1 MNKPK
6 AIHWFRQDLRL
17 SDNPAFNDAAKNSSI
32 LPIYILDNENSK
44 EFSMGAA
51 SRFWL
56 HHSLTSLDKSLD
68 ENLSIYHGNPLEIIL
83 DIVNRLNIE
92 EIYWN
97 RCYEPWRIKRD
108 THIKKELES
117 HGIKVTTLN
126 GSLLWE
132 PWTIKKADGTPY
144 KVFTPFFRK
153 GCLLSDE
160 PRKPLPAPNNLDFLN
175 DSKNSLEIND
185 LALLPLVRW
194 DIEMKPFWNIGE
206 DGAHKRL
213 TEFLDNGIAN
223 YKNGRNFPAK
233 PFVSKISPHIHFG
246 EISPNQAWYA
256 AKVKGTDASIDHFL
270 SELGWREFSYTQLYF
285 NPELPKKNLQS
296 KFDQFPW
303 DDNSNNL
310 SAWQQGQ
317 TGIPM
322 VDAGMRE
329 LWLTGAMHNRV
340 RMVVGSFL
348 VKNLLLHWHH
358 GERWFWDC
366 LVDADLASNSASW
379 QWIAGCGADAAPY
392 FRIFNPVTQ
401 GEKFDSDGEYIRK
414 YIPEIKALPNKY
426 LFNPWEAP
434 KEELDKAGITLGQD
448 YPNPVIDLKLSR
460 QNALE
465 AFKSLKKVDD

>member
-17 SDNPAFNDAAKNSSI
+17 SDNPAFNDAANSSSI

-175 DSKNSLEIND
+175 DSNKSLEIND
-185 LALLPLVRW
+185 LDLLPSVRW

-223 YKNGRNFPAK
+223 YKDGRNFPAK

-256 AKVKGTDASIDHFL
+256 AKIKGNDASIDHFL

-310 SAWQQGQ
+310 SAS
-317 TGIPM
+317 
-322 VDAGMRE
+322 
-329 LWLTGAMHNRV
+329 H
-340 RMVVGSFL
+340 FL
-348 VKNLLLHWHH
+348 
-358 GERWFWDC
+358 
-366 LVDADLASNSASW
+366 
-379 QWIAGCGADAAPY
+379 
-392 FRIFNPVTQ
+392 
-401 GEKFDSDGEYIRK
+401 
-414 YIPEIKALPNKY
+414 
-426 LFNPWEAP
+426 
-434 KEELDKAGITLGQD
+434 
-448 YPNPVIDLKLSR
+448 LS
-460 QNALE
+460 Q
-465 AFKSLKKVDD
+465 